1 MARSAHDSP
10 RLGYLVALAMLVLA
24 LLFPIGLMVFNPTL
38 MFQRGWEQYVGT
50 AIYLWAVV
58 TLGRELWRLWRNEN
72 AFDEAAR
79 LLQYIGGALKR
90 GGSAPGTGQG
100 SGEVSAIA
108 AGLASDG
115 RILHVRVRQLVGN
128 VREMHTP
135 SASQLMEVNREA
147 SGLDQEHMAGRFT
160 LTRYI
165 LYLLPVIGF
174 IGTVEGISK
183 ALMNI
188 SKVLPLVKDLDAF
201 LNNLTGVTSAL
212 QIAFDSTLLALFLSA
227 ALMLAQTLVYRRS
240 EALLARVDGWVVE
253 HVLPGVGTKDPFAE
267 RLDELI
273 GPHVAQLRSELA
285 TILAPA
291 AQSLQ
296 AEAAKIGQNLKAP
309 IAQLAASMDQFPRS
323 MAAFQ
328 QGAEAIGRIGN
339 KLEVLETAGEAMGQ
353 GAATLSRIE
362 RALAQSAVP
371 DPQLEDIKRGLDR
384 ATEAIESLS
393 DSWSSAYEKS
403 SRTTQ
408 EQLAS
413 TMSNLKDALE
423 LINVSIE
430 QGNSLYRN
438 IVKKMFDERAGGS
451 SPRSDSVRAA

>member
-10 RLGYLVALAMLVLA
+10 RLGYLAALAMLVLA
-24 LLFPIGLMVFNPTL
+24 LLFPIALMVFNPKL
-38 MFQRGWEQYVGT
+38 MFERGWEQYVGT
-50 AIYLWAVV
+50 AIYFWAVV
-58 TLGRELWRLWRNEN
+58 TLGRELWRLWRNEK
-72 AFDEAAR
+72 AFEDASR

-90 GGSAPGTGQG
+90 GRSGPGTGQG
-100 SGEVSAIA
+100 SGDVSALA
-108 AGLASDG
+108 AAVASDG

-128 VREMHTP
+128 VSETHAP

-147 SGLDQEHMAGRFT
+147 SGLDQEHMAGRFA

-174 IGTVEGISK
+174 IGTVEGISM
-183 ALMNI
+183 ALMKI
-188 SKVLPLVKDLDAF
+188 SVVLPMVKDLDAF
-201 LNNLTGVTSAL
+201 LSNLTGVTSAL
-212 QIAFDSTLLALFLSA
+212 QVAFDSTLLALFLSA
-227 ALMLAQTLVYRRS
+227 ALMLVQTLVYRKS
-240 EALLARVDGWVVE
+240 EALLARVDAWVVE
-253 HVLPGVGTKDPFAE
+253 HVLPGVGSRDLLAD
-267 RLDELI
+267 RLDEVL
-273 GPHVAQLRSELA
+273 GPHLERLRGELA

-291 AQSLQ
+291 ARSLQ
-296 AEAAKIGQNLKAP
+296 VEAEKIGQSLTAP
-309 IAQLAASMDQFPRS
+309 VAQLAASMDQFPRS

-328 QGAEAIGRIGN
+328 QGAEAIGRVGN
-339 KLEVLETAGEAMGQ
+339 ELEVLETAGEAMRH
-353 GAATLSRIE
+353 GAAALARIE
-362 RALAQSAVP
+362 RALTQSATP

-384 ATEAIESLS
+384 ATQAIESLS

-408 EQLAS
+408 EQLAR

-438 IVKKMFDERAGGS
+438 IVKKMFDERAGGT
-451 SPRSDSVRAA
+451 SPRSDTVRAA